1 VHLLSAIVFATLVF
15 GASAHAQEP
24 AAADEANLPATEADQ
39 KNEEV
44 IEKGTI
50 SLKGA
55 KGEKPELAPK
65 VVDRLS
71 SPESAE
77 EKAEAK
83 TDAKDGMTVQMH
95 PAKKN
100 AAGAAK
106 PAAKQKVVKEA
117 DAETSLRW
125 LQNGNTRYLKK
136 NNRADGKSAADRKRL
151 ANGQKPHAIIL
162 SCSDSRVPPE
172 VVFDQALGEIYVVRV
187 AGEALDSAVIATIED
202 AVLKLGPQ
210 LLVVMGHSQCGA
222 VQAALDLKDGDS
234 AGSADLDRLL
244 QDIKPRLK
252 TVAKETPSAT
262 LEVESAV
269 NADGVARDLV
279 RRSDVIRK
287 QVEAGRLTIK
297 TALYRMDSGKVNF
310 Y

>member
-1 VHLLSAIVFATLVF
+1 LKLFSSIVFAALV
-15 GASAHAQEP
+15 ASSVFAQEP
-24 AAADEANLPATEADQ
+24 IVQDEAQMPASEADQ

-65 VVDRLS
+65 VIDRLN
-71 SPESAE
+71 SPETAE

-83 TDAKDGMTVQMH
+83 TDAKDEMKVQMR
-95 PAKKN
+95 P
-100 AAGAAK
+100 
-106 PAAKQKVVKEA
+106 AKQKASAEKPSEKKKSAAKEA

-136 NNRADGKSAADRKRL
+136 NNRADGKSSTDRKRL
-151 ANGQKPHAIIL
+151 LSVQKPHAIIL

-222 VQAALDLKDGDS
+222 VQAALELKDGDS

-279 RRSDVIRK
+279 RRSEVIRK

>member
-1 VHLLSAIVFATLVF
+1 MISSIVFATLVF
-15 GASAHAQEP
+15 TASAFAQEP
-24 AAADEANLPATEADQ
+24 IVQDEVKPPATEADQ

-71 SPESAE
+71 SPETAP
-77 EKAEAK
+77 EKLEAAK
-83 TDAKDGMTVQMH
+83 PDAKDELKIEMR

-100 AAGAAK
+100 KTVAAK
-106 PAAKQKVVKEA
+106 APEKPAEKKEA

-125 LQNGNTRYLKK
+125 LQNGNTRFLKK
-136 NNRADGKSAADRKRL
+136 NNRADGKSSADRKRL
-151 ANGQKPHAIIL
+151 AVGEKPHAIIL

-187 AGEALDSAVIATIED
+187 AGGALDSSVIATLED
-202 AVLKLGPQ
+202 AVLRLGPQ
-210 LLVVMGHSQCGA
+210 LLVVMGHSQCGT
-222 VQAALDLKDGDS
+222 VQAALDLKDGES
-234 AGSADLDRLL
+234 AGSPDLDRLL

-252 TVAKETPSAT
+252 TVATETPSAT

-279 RRSDVIRK
+279 RRSEVIRK